1 MSDMGVCVCRS
12 EVENRRRLDRDVRGE
27 SRGGK
32 KIYVFFGRRVGSCKS
47 LKAFNADP
55 RVGGGQ
61 RSGIFMKAPFLA
73 RKG

>member
-1 MSDMGVCVCRS
+1 MKVGGG
-12 EVENRRRLDRDVRGE
+12 GE
-27 SRGGK
+27 
-32 KIYVFFGRRVGSCKS
+32 IYVFFGRRVGSCKS

-73 RKG
+73 RKRINDRNKHLPKNGPLTLKIVFVAL